1 MCTSCNVYSLNLNIF
16 SSYFFFFILYRLAE
30 LDFAV
35 SQKLDPDIA
44 DSLEYQQPKRKGRA
58 RYILAKKYFDVKEYS
73 RLVRRIT
80 ICCCY
85 IVDFH
90 HFVSFHRCAHYT
102 KGCTDPVSMFLHYY
116 SRYMA
121 GEKTIV
127 EDESDKSSN
136 FLYLQL
142 HSQHL

>member
-1 MCTSCNVYSLNLNIF
+1 MLIYVNWKKF
-16 SSYFFFFILYRLAE
+16 SVFFRLAE

-35 SQKLDPDIA
+35 SKKLDPDVA

-73 RLVRRIT
+73 RLVRQINIHVSGWLKQT
-80 ICCCY
+80 HIIC
-85 IVDFH
+85 IW
-90 HFVSFHRCAHYT
+90 FHRCAHYT
-102 KGCTDPVSMFLHYY
+102 QECTDPVSLFLHYY

-136 FLYLQL
+136 
-142 HSQHL
+142 SI